1 MGEFLWCCHEFPFKC
16 NTERF
21 LFSTVAGE
29 GSICKIQNR
38 TSLWFFSLQRSLKH
52 RAPISRDSKIHYK
65 LRGHVIRGLGPIE
78 ALTQHQGEQ
87 RLRSLTALLCKI
99 CPILRKF
106 SMDSLW
112 FFFPPV
118 CVVVTERDEKRV
130 TTLRTI
136 SSEPSHITEENEGSE
151 VGKKEHW
158 YRKTCPL
165 RFEPQTSPE

>member
-1 MGEFLWCCHEFPFKC
+1 MQDSKQD
-16 NTERF
+16 
-21 LFSTVAGE
+21 
-29 GSICKIQNR
+29 I
-38 TSLWFFSLQRSLKH
+38 SLIFSLQRSLKH

-87 RLRSLTALLCKI
+87 WLRSLTALLCKI

-106 SMDSLW
+106 SRDSLQ
-112 FFFPPV
+112 FFFTPV

-151 VGKKEHW
+151 VGKKEH
-158 YRKTCPL
+158 
-165 RFEPQTSPE
+165 